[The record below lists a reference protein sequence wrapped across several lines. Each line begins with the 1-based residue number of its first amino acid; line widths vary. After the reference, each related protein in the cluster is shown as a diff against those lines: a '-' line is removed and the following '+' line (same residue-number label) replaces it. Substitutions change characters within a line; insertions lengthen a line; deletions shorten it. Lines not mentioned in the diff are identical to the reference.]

1 MGDYDYDPKA
11 SRNPS
16 AFKRLT
22 SGSAEDS
29 GAATPKKAAAG
40 SLPIGRIFNQVQFS
54 STAQGWE
61 KSSEPHLGR
70 LQSSVEDLKAST
82 ATLFSLSDASREVRE
97 ANIGASAASVKEV
110 EASARL
116 AEDVGRRI
124 VGDNQSATDAHAG
137 KKLTAANVER
147 LLRS

>member
-16 AFKRLT
+16 AFKRLA
-22 SGSAEDS
+22 SGNAKES
-29 GAATPKKAAAG
+29 GAATPEKQAAG
-40 SLPIGRIFNQVQFS
+40 YLPISRIFNQVQI
-54 STAQGWE
+54 STTAKGWG
-61 KSSEPHLGR
+61 KNSEPHLGR

-110 EASARL
+110 EAAAGL

>member
-16 AFKRLT
+16 AFTRLA
-22 SGSAEDS
+22 SGSAKDS

-40 SLPIGRIFNQVQFS
+40 PLPISRIFNQVQFS
-54 STAQGWE
+54 TAAQGWE
-61 KSSEPHLGR
+61 KRSEPHLGR
-70 LQSSVEDLKAST
+70 LQSSVEDLK
-82 ATLFSLSDASREVRE
+82 
-97 ANIGASAASVKEV
+97 ASVKEV

-137 KKLTAANVER
+137 KKLTAATVDR